1 VNTLFFVTM
10 EMTIIYAI

>member
-1 VNTLFFVTM
+1 M